1 MGPTVDESRIGQVV
15 VTAGHVTIDWASRD
29 TAPKQLTAGVR
40 LILKGIVRN
49 MGYYYRD
56 DFGVV
61 AFPVTAV
68 DFYER

>member
-1 MGPTVDESRIGQVV
+1 MFESLNESHIGNVV
-15 VTAGHVTIDWASRD
+15 VTAGHVTIDWAARAD
-29 TAPKQLTAGVR
+29 APSELTAGVR
-40 LILKGIVRN
+40 LILRDIVRN
-49 MGYYYRD
+49 MGFFYRE